1 MFLIVFH
8 HVGYHGYF
16 ARPTEWW
23 AVLIWG
29 AVMWHVDGFVAI
41 SGWFGIKVS
50 WKKFISLYG
59 TMAFYTAIGCLL
71 WWLTDRG
78 TFGLRSFYV
87 SGGWFGGSYL
97 MLMLISPILNASVV
111 QLKANGKLVS
121 SWCLFA
127 IGMTLAWIPGH
138 LNTAVSPSGGGAWSF
153 LCMTFVYFT
162 ARVAKTVF
170 TSPLPKRKLAVG
182 LLVLP
187 IGLIICGGARVAICL
202 MKGKAFTWDMLN
214 WLSVYDAPHI
224 WLFAIILLMLFAWH
238 IDMPRMLKNICSYVG
253 PSMFGVYLIHEV
265 MHNGREIY
273 RIPQAWLSS
282 LGCSP
287 FACVVITAMSTFTFC
302 IVVDL
307 VRRSLVY
314 MLRGITDPW
323 IGRLESAGS
332 PIPLN

>member
-1 MFLIVFH
+1 
-8 HVGYHGYF
+8 
-16 ARPTEWW
+16 
-23 AVLIWG
+23 
-29 AVMWHVDGFVAI
+29 
-41 SGWFGIKVS
+41 
-50 WKKFISLYG
+50 
-59 TMAFYTAIGCLL
+59 
-71 WWLTDRG
+71 
-78 TFGLRSFYV
+78 
-87 SGGWFGGSYL
+87 
-97 MLMLISPILNASVV
+97 
-111 QLKANGKLVS
+111 
-121 SWCLFA
+121 
-127 IGMTLAWIPGH
+127 
-138 LNTAVSPSGGGAWSF
+138 
-153 LCMTFVYFT
+153 
-162 ARVAKTVF
+162 
-170 TSPLPKRKLAVG
+170 
-182 LLVLP
+182 
-187 IGLIICGGARVAICL
+187 
-202 MKGKAFTWDMLN
+202 MLN

-323 IGRLESAGS
+323 IERLESAGS